1 MLASPMP
8 PRPTRR
14 NARLRPLAEL
24 AGRLTARNLRRRGF
38 TQTALVTGWGD
49 IVGPRLASIS
59 LPERLVFPG
68 DATDGATLHIR
79 VDGPIALEL
88 QHLAP
93 IVLERVNAHFG
104 YAAVARLKLHQG
116 AMSRPVQTP
125 SPPPSPPLDPAA
137 ASRLAGL
144 IADVENPGLKASLK
158 ALGEAVLAERPDKRN

>member
-1 MLASPMP
+1 MAIPDPRGHTRREGAARSMALLVSLAPSSSWGFWRPSPSPQLGTDMLASPMP

-88 QHLAP
+88 
-93 IVLERVNAHFG
+93 
-104 YAAVARLKLHQG
+104 
-116 AMSRPVQTP
+116 
-125 SPPPSPPLDPAA
+125 
-137 ASRLAGL
+137 
-144 IADVENPGLKASLK
+144 
-158 ALGEAVLAERPDKRN
+158 